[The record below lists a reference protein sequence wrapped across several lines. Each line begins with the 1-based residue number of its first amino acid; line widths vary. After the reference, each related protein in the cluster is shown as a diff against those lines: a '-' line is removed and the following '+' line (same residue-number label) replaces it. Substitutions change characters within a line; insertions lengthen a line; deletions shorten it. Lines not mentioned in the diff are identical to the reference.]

1 MDTVEKN
8 QSGDRQAEII
18 RISTDLFLKNGF
30 SGTSMSK
37 IANACDITKASLY
50 HHFSGKEDLF
60 IACVTDGYKEALV
73 ALEEILADTSQ
84 SPETQLR
91 LALDTLY
98 STIVGSPVGQ
108 MSPLIAE
115 VSRAFPSVARS
126 FHSDYIEPQEAL
138 MWQLIDRGID
148 QGAFKDVDKKVLSH
162 LIFGPIVTLS
172 MSREMFASFEDL
184 DDHFPISHL
193 QNGHAKII
201 LGLLEAD

>member
-8 QSGDRQAEII
+8 HVGDRQAEII

-73 ALEEILADTSQ
+73 TLEEILADENQ
-84 SPETQLR
+84 SPEAQMR
-91 LALDTLY
+91 QALDTLY
-98 STIVGSPVGQ
+98 KTIISSAVGRMSPV
-108 MSPLIAE
+108 IAE

-126 FHSDYIEPQEAL
+126 FHSDYIRPQEAL
-138 MWQLIDRGID
+138 MWQLIERGID
-148 QGAFKDVDKKVLSH
+148 QGVFKVVDKKVLGH
-162 LIFGPIVTLS
+162 IIFGPIVTLS
-172 MSREMFASFEDL
+172 MSREMFASFDDL
-184 DDHFPISHL
+184 DDHFPIPYL
-193 QNGHAKII
+193 QNGHTDVI
-201 LGLLEAD
+201 LEMLKAD